1 MSSLQTYVLENDQW
15 VARTISAEEL
25 MRERSTS
32 RQRIGRQPPSKPPT
46 CGLLTKTV
54 IESPVVRWV
63 LPVQLRSA
71 RYNDVALISDHSV
84 QICQLGHDGQLQDV
98 AKKNDFGS
106 RIRNALVMG
115 APEYIRRGTEDG
127 IHVKVEDSDTDMADL
142 GTPVSKLPGQ
152 NAPLPPQLLILM
164 LERGHLVFLFLRQ
177 TSTGAWDFVSTNHKV
192 PGQRLV
198 CPGFHMAIDPSWSY
212 LTLACSENLFIMYEL
227 ESMETLR
234 AKYAQGYPLEPI
246 KDKHARAVKGIIHKI
261 EFLHPLHGNEEQIIL
276 LIIIIQPEVSRL
288 AIYEWERGCLLRE
301 VFSEEKS
308 GYRLDD
314 DYRMPLLVVPLK
326 VRSAFLVIT
335 ERITATCSDIL
346 SGPPTFTPFELANG
360 EDTELHHGTH
370 EPLWTAWTRPIRHHP
385 FHANKD
391 VIYLAREDG
400 LINFLEIGDESGI
413 ETSVGI
419 CSVNCN
425 IDSAFACLFQPL
437 GDVLVTGGDS
447 GPGAVWNVEAR
458 QHPQR
463 IGWIPNWSPTV
474 DFVVVNG
481 STKGVTDDHAR
492 NSAAMTLANNESVS
506 SLQPDKIFA
515 CSGRGIMG
523 AITEF
528 RYGMQAKIGLDLT
541 YSSHIRQCWAISPL
555 DESAEDGFYL
565 LLALPHRSAVLH
577 LSRGL
582 TEVSEKD
589 NDTIPYDLSSTTLA
603 AEDVNSRVVQ
613 VTTTHII
620 LVAPTEQY
628 RHLIGEIVK
637 ETSVSVAD
645 AAIQGNKIAL
655 AVYSGSRF
663 KIMVLDVDGIRV
675 SLQQAFDVEGEV
687 TCLAL
692 GEFAGS
698 PVVLAGLWS
707 GNGPI
712 LAIYPTDLS
721 RQTSATPIQ
730 LELQSISSNGTYGAL
745 TSIVCAGE
753 QSGSVTLIAGTKNGD
768 VLTIQ
773 FDSSQSGN
781 YEVSRDKFG
790 MSPSSVFPGIA
801 IEDSDSIFVCGN
813 TEMAIMTKYL
823 TGQQGGHFEEKY
835 RVWPTD
841 VYDPGMPSPSIN
853 SVTTL
858 HQQVPEYGQST
869 LVMIAGSRI
878 LITELQRRPKPV
890 PRSLPVRGTPLK
902 ILYSQRLEALVT
914 VISRNG
920 LASLHFLDP
929 TTGNDLSRPLK
940 IQRQKG
946 KSATTY
952 YEIDHID
959 GLGAANAS
967 VVSLSRW
974 RYRSTGGY
982 HADWIVLS
990 VRREDEKGLLL
1001 IVSAEPESAPAEPR
1015 RIRFWTKFK
1024 SSYAA
1029 PIRSVATT
1037 EQGLFLCMG
1046 NHLQYNIV
1054 EQERF
1059 KITKR
1064 YELPSPASWM
1074 QVVDGRLHVLTT
1086 KHSLVILDYKS
1097 DPTLESDQMVQLHT
1111 DDTCRSCLHSVEV
1124 GSFLSAERHQS
1135 ITMLSD
1141 PMCGVHGLWS
1151 PSEDERPLKLVF
1163 RAELQASVRRF
1174 ARGRTRSPWGLFK
1187 HRPRYG
1193 CIQSGPPG
1201 SDILG
1206 LSIDGSLQCFTLL
1219 NEDAWRLLRF
1229 IQNLAVASRT
1239 IYPYAF
1245 SNRTADDGNDF
1256 EPEVNPKLNMHVDG
1270 DVLQRCLDKRALEEV
1285 ISEPQHLQRF
1295 RELLEVLDEGKALLS
1310 TQGTGRD
1317 ALYYELA
1324 YSILKYYLA
1333 PVL

>member
-25 MRERSTS
+25 MRERTAP
-32 RQRIGRQPPSKPPT
+32 RQRMGRQPPSKPPT

-63 LPVQLRSA
+63 LPVQLRCA

-84 QICQLGHDGQLQDV
+84 QICQLGHDGQLQDI
-98 AKKNDFGS
+98 ARKNDFGS

-127 IHVKVEDSDTDMADL
+127 THVKGEDSDTEMAYL
-142 GTPVSKLPGQ
+142 CAPVSGFPFQ

-164 LERGHLVFLFLRQ
+164 LERGYLVFLFLRQ
-177 TSTGAWDFVSTNHKV
+177 TPTGAWDFVSTSHKV

-212 LTLACSENLFIMYEL
+212 LTLACSENLFIMYQL

-234 AKYAQGYPLEPI
+234 AQYAQGCRLEPI

-261 EFLHPLHGNEEQIIL
+261 EFLQPLHGNEEQIIL
-276 LIIIIQPEVSRL
+276 LIIIVQPEVSRL
-288 AIYEWERGCLLRE
+288 AVYEWERGCPLRE
-301 VFSEEKS
+301 VFSEEKG

-314 DYRMPLLVVPLK
+314 AYRMPLLVVPLK

-400 LINFLEIGDESGI
+400 LINFLEIGDESAI

-474 DFVVVNG
+474 DFVVANS
-481 STKGVTDDHAR
+481 STKGTIDDHAR
-492 NSAAMTLANNESVS
+492 NSVALAHANGDPVS
-506 SLQPDKIFA
+506 PLQPDRIFA

-541 YSSHIRQCWAISPL
+541 YSSHIRQCWAISTL
-555 DESAEDGFYL
+555 DESLEDGFYL

-577 LSRGL
+577 LSGSL

-589 NDTIPYDLSSTTLA
+589 DDTIPYDLSSTTLA
-603 AEDVNSRVVQ
+603 AEDADNRVVQ
-613 VTTTHII
+613 ITTTHII
-620 LVAPTEQY
+620 LVTPTKHS
-628 RHLIGEIVK
+628 RHPIADIIK
-637 ETSVSVAD
+637 EPSVNVAH
-645 AAIQGNKIAL
+645 ATIQGSKIAI
-655 AVYSGSRF
+655 AIYSGSTF
-663 KIMVLDVDGIRV
+663 KVVVLNVDDTSI
-675 SLQQAFDVEGEV
+675 SLRHAFEIEGEV

-692 GEFAGS
+692 GKFAS
-698 PVVLAGLWS
+698 NPVVMAGLWHGRGPTLAIFPTEVS
-707 GNGPI
+707 NQSSETPI
-712 LAIYPTDLS
+712 LI
-721 RQTSATPIQ
+721 
-730 LELQSISSNGTYGAL
+730 ELQSKFAL
-745 TSIVCAGE
+745 TSIISSGE
-753 QSGSVTLIAGTKNGD
+753 QSGGVTLVAGTKNGD

-773 FDSSQSGN
+773 LDSSYSAS
-781 YEVSRDKFG
+781 YEVSRDKYG
-790 MSPSSVFPGIA
+790 MSPSSVFPGTM
-801 IEDSDSIFVCGN
+801 IEDSSSIFVCGDA
-813 TEMAIMTKYL
+813 EMAIMTKYV
-823 TGQQGGHFEEKY
+823 TDQQGGHFEELH

-858 HQQVPEYGQST
+858 HQQVPEYDQST
-869 LVMIAGSRI
+869 LVMIAGPRI

-890 PRSLPVRGTPLK
+890 PRSLPVRGTPVK

-929 TTGNDLSRPLK
+929 TTGHDISHPLK
-940 IQRQKG
+940 IQREKG
-946 KSATTY
+946 KPATTY
-952 YEIDHID
+952 YEVDYID
-959 GLGAANAS
+959 GLGFAS
-967 VVSLSRW
+967 AGVVSLSRW
-974 RYRSTGGY
+974 RYKSAGGY
-982 HADWIVLS
+982 HADWYVLS
-990 VRREDEKGLLL
+990 VRKEDDRGLLL
-1001 IVSAEPESAPAEPR
+1001 IVSAEPENTPTETGMPR

-1024 SSYAA
+1024 SVYGG
-1029 PIRSVATT
+1029 PIRSVTTT
-1037 EQGLFLCMG
+1037 EQGLFLCVG
-1046 NHLQYNIV
+1046 NHLQYNII

-1059 KITKR
+1059 KVTKK

-1086 KHSLVILDYKS
+1086 KHSLIILDYKS
-1097 DPTLESDQMVQLHT
+1097 DPAIESDQMVQLHT
-1111 DDTCRSCLHSVEV
+1111 DDTCRSCLHSIEV

-1174 ARGRTRSPWGLFK
+1174 VRGNTRSPWNLFK
-1187 HRPRYG
+1187 NRPRYG

-1206 LSIDGSLQCFTLL
+1206 LSIDGSLQSFALL
-1219 NEDAWRLLRF
+1219 SEDAWRLLRF
-1229 IQNLAVASRT
+1229 IQNLAMASRA
-1239 IYPYAF
+1239 IYPYTSSSKAG
-1245 SNRTADDGNDF
+1245 DDDDF

-1270 DVLQRCLDKRALEEV
+1270 DILQRCLDKHVLEEV
-1285 ISEPQHLQRF
+1285 ISEPQHVQRF

-1317 ALYYELA
+1317 ALYYKLA
-1324 YSILKYYLA
+1324 YDILRYYLT